1 MEMDQRFEK
10 LDTDNSLRPTIINPG
25 ERLCRVQVDVLQYL
39 LLSCPSRLWD
49 RQAWALCSPRAVI
62 VDAHLGC
69 ISEVGWDLQ
78 VDKAVSE
85 GVVGQSFYVPV
96 VQSRAEDGKRGR
108 GEGTKLG
115 LTHQRFMRRKFV
127 QKARMLC
134 LRKDEVLSDWIS
146 RTCNFCPSQRR
157 LAEALLSA
165 LFAYISQLR
174 A

>member
-1 MEMDQRFEK
+1 MDQRFEK

-25 ERLCRVQVDVLQYL
+25 ERHCRVQVDVLQYL

-85 GVVGQSFYVPV
+85 GVVGQPFYVPV

-108 GEGTKLG
+108 EGTKLG

-134 LRKDEVLSDWIS
+134 LRKDEVLSARSS
-146 RTCNFCPSQRR
+146 RTCNFCSSQRR
-157 LAEALLSA
+157 LAEALLST
-165 LFAYISQLR
+165 LFSYTSQLG